1 MTKKKVTKKK
11 KSVRITDGPQQPQHL
26 LLQLDQRQV
35 VAIMAATLLAAD
47 PANRSELAVKK
58 AEELYE
64 SCNKR

>member
-1 MTKKKVTKKK
+1 MTKKKTTRKKTVK
-11 KSVRITDGPQQPQHL
+11 ITDGPQQPQHL

>member
-1 MTKKKVTKKK
+1 MTKKKATKKK
-11 KSVRITDGPQQPQHL
+11 TVKITDGPQQPQHL
-26 LLQLDQRQV
+26 LLQLDQKQV

>member
-1 MTKKKVTKKK
+1 MTKKKATKKK
-11 KSVRITDGPQQPQHL
+11 TVKITDGTSNAAL
-26 LLQLDQRQV
+26 NLCLDQKQV

-47 PANRSELAVKK
+47 PANRSELALKK